1 MKMKSKMPI
10 QNSLQY
16 QIVEK
21 IKQELDIQ
29 EYDVLD
35 ILPLFFKN
43 HRIRSNKVI
52 GVRLTKY
59 GLTLMQKS
67 FSCYKFKLD
76 NFKLSNKAV
85 VKLDQTM
92 QWPYFID
99 NKQLVLFSEKDSVIL
114 KLKGQNLEKW
124 LLGLRKPKNPK
135 KADTDK

>member
-1 MKMKSKMPI
+1 
-10 QNSLQY
+10 
-16 QIVEK
+16 
-21 IKQELDIQ
+21 
-29 EYDVLD
+29 
-35 ILPLFFKN
+35 
-43 HRIRSNKVI
+43 
-52 GVRLTKY
+52 
-59 GLTLMQKS
+59 MQKS

-124 LLGLRKPKNPK
+124 LNGLREPKNSK
-135 KADTDK
+135 KDDSSE